1 MDQEASEDKGAAN
14 ILREWITSGAV
25 AIDASGMPNII
36 GNRDEQQ
43 EEPM

>member
-14 ILREWITSGAV
+14 ILRDWINTGAV
-25 AIDASGMPNII
+25 AINENGMPNII
-36 GNRDEQQ
+36 GNREEQQ